1 MRHKMN
7 KVIVIIGP
15 TAVGKTSLSIELA
28 KQLNGE
34 IISADSMQVFKHLNI
49 GTAKA
54 SLKERDGIV
63 HHMLDIVEPTDSFS
77 VAEYQR
83 IAYEKIENIHDRGKT
98 PIIVGGTGLYINALV
113 YGYNF
118 KDKKIDPLLRENL
131 NIAADK
137 YGNEMLLKELAY
149 YQPEAAKRLAVNDR
163 KRIIRALE
171 VYLQTGDRIN
181 TGQENK
187 INSKYQ
193 FFVFGL
199 HMDRDLL
206 VDRINRR
213 VDIMMNEGLIEEVR
227 QLYANNLLGPVA
239 VQALGY
245 KEVIDYF
252 KGKTSYHEMVN
263 VIKLETRKYAKRQ
276 RTWFRRNKEITW
288 LEVHE
293 NSQVSNL
300 VDKIIK
306 QLAGILIL

>member
-1 MRHKMN
+1 MN

-54 SLKERDGIV
+54 SLKEQDGIV

-77 VAEYQR
+77 VADYQR
-83 IAYEKIENIHDRGKT
+83 MAYEKIDNILDRGKT

-118 KDKKIDPLLRENL
+118 KDKKIDPILRENL

-149 YQPEAAKRLAVNDR
+149 YQPEVAKRLAVNDR

-252 KGKTSYHEMVN
+252 KGKTSYQEMVN

-288 LEVHE
+288 LDVNE

>member
-1 MRHKMN
+1 MN